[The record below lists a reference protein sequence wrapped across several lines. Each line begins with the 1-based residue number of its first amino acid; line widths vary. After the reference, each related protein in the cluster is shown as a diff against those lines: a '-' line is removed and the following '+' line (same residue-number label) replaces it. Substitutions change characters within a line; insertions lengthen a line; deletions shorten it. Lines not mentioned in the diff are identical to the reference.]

1 MEWLNF
7 ALALAAFFASHALP
21 ALPGV
26 KPALQ
31 LRLGRGGYGAL
42 FGILSLLVLVWVIV
56 AAGRAPH
63 VELWPQYPW
72 MRWMANLLMPLAVL
86 LVVLALGAPN
96 PLSFGGRRTGY
107 DPARPGLAG
116 VVRHP
121 LLWALLLWSLAHL
134 LVNGDLAHG
143 ILFGAFG
150 LFCVLGMPMLDRRR
164 QRELGLAEWQRL
176 AAHTANLP
184 RPWRLAPALSP
195 GRLLLALVV
204 WAALLAAHP
213 HVIGVSPLP

>member
-1 MEWLNF
+1 MDWLNF

-26 KPALQ
+26 KRR
-31 LRLGRGGYGAL
+31 LRAALGRAGYGAL
-42 FGILSLLVLVWVIV
+42 FGTVSLLVLVWVIV

-72 MRWMANLLMPLAVL
+72 MRWAANLLMPLAVL
-86 LVVLALGAPN
+86 LVALALGAPN
-96 PLSFGGRRTGY
+96 PLSFGGRGAGF

-116 VVRHP
+116 VMRHP

-143 ILFGAFG
+143 ILFGAFA
-150 LFCVLGMPMLDRRR
+150 LFCLAGMPMLDRRR
-164 QRELGLAEWQRL
+164 QRELGLTAWQRL
-176 AAHTANLP
+176 AVNTTHLP
-184 RPWRLAPALSP
+184 RPRNLPAALSLP
-195 GRLLLALVV
+195 RLLLGLAV